1 MEDKSIFKI
10 SDINFEKTL
19 FKYRDICN
27 KYHERLL
34 FEQEL
39 YFSSLDF
46 MNDPYEGHLPIQDI
60 SAVSDDDI
68 IEANIKIVKYNN
80 PNQVYT
86 EEVLSMM
93 REDFKNSVPNI
104 RKRFYD
110 NDADNLQAYVKRI
123 NNSVGILSLSVDPL
137 NYLMWSHYANS
148 HSGFCVG
155 LNLLKLMK
163 YMDMPYP
170 LAITY
175 QEEIPCWKIT
185 DPPFE
190 YAKKYWG
197 TKGLLWEYEQEIRF
211 LSQQYVNKSLK
222 FDVEIIDSIF
232 LGYKMDNYNVEKIM
246 KYFDKNNPKCNIYKI
261 KFMSNLYYLEG
272 EKLN

>member
-1 MEDKSIFKI
+1 MEDESIFKI

-46 MNDPYEGHLPIQDI
+46 MNDPFEGHLPIQDI
-60 SAVSDDDI
+60 SEVSDDDI
-68 IEANIKIVKYNN
+68 IEANIMITKYNN
-80 PNQVYT
+80 PDNVYND
-86 EEVLSMM
+86 EALGMM
-93 REDFKNSVPNI
+93 RNYFKSCVPDI

-110 NDADNLQAYVKRI
+110 NGADNLQMAVKRI

-155 LNLLKLMK
+155 LNLTKLMK
-163 YMDMPYP
+163 YLDMN
-170 LAITY
+170 LFDEFRIALNIS
-175 QEEIPCWKIT
+175 QKIIV
-185 DPPFE
+185 FV
-190 YAKKYWG
+190 
-197 TKGLLWEYEQEIRF
+197 I
-211 LSQQYVNKSLK
+211 LK
-222 FDVEIIDSIF
+222 
-232 LGYKMDNYNVEKIM
+232 
-246 KYFDKNNPKCNIYKI
+246 
-261 KFMSNLYYLEG
+261 
-272 EKLN
+272 